1 MLKIMIGNE
10 EVVSDK
16 NITIK
21 EEMLSTSSTIL
32 NNCYPKSWEIDKDY
46 SSRFYYPEDYSK
58 CTIERIEN
66 GDSELIFS
74 GIVKNTSDIS
84 LNPRE
89 PKYCSIQILDNK
101 TLLSEGDTLDFVI
114 SNKTINQAIEMIV
127 NTVATYGF
135 VLGNININN
144 GDDVIGAYSTFNKT
158 AYDVFQYLA
167 EISGSKWGV
176 RVIDENTR
184 AIDFYDPTLMPRA
197 SAIEYTKQWA
207 ETNDIV
213 DISFRYG
220 TYDYRNK
227 QVILSDKVSADIDYT
242 ETFVADSYTRTF
254 NVSTP
259 INQVKQVLI
268 NGVAVSVASDKAKEI
283 GVYADFYY
291 KIDGTA
297 VTSNESNQPYT
308 SGTIIT
314 VIYNPLIKGRQMAIN
329 DDEVNR
335 VGTNLSLNGIIARY
349 ENRNDVDNSDKLLS
363 IAETYLKFK
372 GQAEITL
379 TITTHN
385 NNLFEVGQIAYFNA
399 PINEL
404 ATDYMVKSKETNIIS
419 VGNNTYEV
427 FYTYQ
432 LSSSFNSEKA
442 INWFDNQ
449 RNKTMGNIEDGEFIS
464 RNIDINNSA
473 NVIWD
478 NLQVNEI
485 TIDDSY
491 PYENTLESGIET
503 ILEG

>member
-114 SNKTINQAIEMIV
+114 SNKTINEAIEMVV
-127 NTVATYGF
+127 NAIEDYGF
-135 VLGNININN
+135 VLGDITLSN

-167 EISGSKWGV
+167 EISGSRWRT
-176 RVIDENTR
+176 RVVDENTR
-184 AIDFYDPTLMPRA
+184 AIDFYDPMLMPRA
-197 SAIEYTKQWA
+197 SDIEYSKEWA

-213 DISFRYG
+213 DLKFRYG

-227 QVILSDKVSADIDYT
+227 QIMLSNQMRGDIDYQ
-242 ETFVADSYTRTF
+242 ETLLATGYSKDFIT
-254 NVSTP
+254 STP
-259 INQVKQVLI
+259 ISEINFIKV
-268 NGVAVSVASDKAKEI
+268 NGVTKSVGTDNEKGLGI
-283 GVYADFYY
+283 YADFYY
-291 KIDGTA
+291 KPGEA
-297 VTSNESNQPYT
+297 KFESNPNNSVYVA
-308 SGTIIT
+308 GTTIQVNYVPII
-314 VIYNPLIKGRQMAIN
+314 NGREIVSNA
-329 DDEVNR
+329 DEINR
-335 VGTNLSLNGIIARY
+335 VATNLSLNGNISRY
-349 ENRNDVDNSDKLLS
+349 EERNDIASSDEL
-363 IAETYLKFK
+363 IQIGQTYLKYK
-372 GQAEITL
+372 GKAEIIL
-379 TITTHN
+379 TIITHN
-385 NNLFEVGQIAYFNA
+385 KDLFQVGEIAYFNA

-404 ATDYMVKSKETNIIS
+404 ATDYMIKSKEINIIAL
-419 VGNNTYEV
+419 GNNTYDV
-427 FYTYQ
+427 FYTYE
-432 LSSSFNSEKA
+432 LTSSFNSEKA

-449 RNKTMGNIEDGEFIS
+449 RNKTMGNINEGEFIS
-464 RNIDINNSA
+464 RNIDIDNLVT
-473 NVIWD
+473 VIWN
-478 NLQVNEI
+478 NLQVEEVEI
-485 TIDDSY
+485 DETYPTNNALDSV
-491 PYENTLESGIET
+491 IET
-503 ILEG
+503 IIE